1 MPDTCASKPQ
11 LVDVLAGRDKVVD
24 HLDTSPRAQLLLSD
38 RLRNYDTPEAA
49 WAQTVQDILPDL
61 APSLRD
67 DVAKAARRAWSN
79 RAPRMIKQVRR
90 AMRFA

>member
-1 MPDTCASKPQ
+1 MPDTCTPKPQ
-11 LVDVLAGRDKVVD
+11 LVNVIVARDKVID
-24 HLDTSPRAQLLLSD
+24 HLAHSVRAQMLLVD
-38 RLRNYDTPEAA
+38 RLGRDSTA

-67 DVAKAARRAWSN
+67 DVAEAARRAWCN

-90 AMRFA
+90 ARRFA

>member
-1 MPDTCASKPQ
+1 MPNACAPKPQ
-11 LVDVLAGRDKVVD
+11 LVNVLAGRDKVVD

-67 DVAKAARRAWSN
+67 NVADAARRAWRN
-79 RAPRMIKQVRR
+79 RAPRMVKQVRR
-90 AMRFA
+90 ARGMA

>member
-1 MPDTCASKPQ
+1 MPDTCAPKPQ
-11 LVDVLAGRDKVVD
+11 LVNVLVARDKVID
-24 HLDTSPRAQLLLSD
+24 HLAHSVRAQMLLVD
-38 RLRNYDTPEAA
+38 RLGRDSTA

-67 DVAKAARRAWSN
+67 DVAEAARRAWRN

-90 AMRFA
+90 ARGMA